1 MIDIKSIGDLV
12 FRLNYW
18 RSYGD
23 RIVLTWGV
31 FDLFHHGHNNYIKSA
46 FSAGDRLV
54 IFLDSDEK
62 ALFRKGVGRPID
74 EFATRA
80 QNILRTGCVDLVVEF
95 PLNATNLT
103 VLEMVRPDILVVS
116 NESGEAFGDRQY
128 TLPFPLEI
136 RVIQRTEGI
145 STTQILNATKE

>member
-1 MIDIKSIGDLV
+1 M
-12 FRLNYW
+12 
-18 RSYGD
+18 
-23 RIVLTWGV
+23 
-31 FDLFHHGHNNYIKSA
+31 
-46 FSAGDRLV
+46 